1 MTFWRGLLQARS
13 HLAFFV
19 GLLVAFAIMRAV
31 DQAIPPTPQ
40 APLPQ
45 APPASEKLPGTP
57 APLSPASSPA
67 ARAIDPGPLPEERA
81 TAKALTPAQQRLARD
96 AWSYFERNTRESGLT
111 DSVTG
116 FPSTTLWDLGSS
128 MMAAIA
134 ARELGLIDERTLT
147 RRMAR
152 LLDSLARAQLIA
164 GTLPNR
170 GYDTRTVTPV
180 DYDGKPLNA
189 VSDGKPLN
197 AVGDGRPLTAAHGG
211 WSALDLGRFGVP
223 LQILA
228 WRAPALSGRI
238 RALLGRWR
246 LEAAT
251 QGGELRSG
259 ELKEGVVVRSQEG
272 RLGYE
277 QYAAASLSLL
287 GLDVARARDFRR
299 HLLPVAVSGQK
310 VPSDDRAPAQHGG
323 VQNPVLSEPW
333 ILLGLE
339 FGLDEDSRPLARAV
353 LLAQEARAKETGLLT
368 AVSEDNLDR
377 APFFVY
383 ATLLDAGQPWRVY
396 DTQGRDQPTL
406 RTLST
411 KAALGWAALF
421 QDAYV
426 ERLETA
432 AEEAGMKGKGLY
444 SGRYEQGDGFNQAMT
459 ANTCGIAL
467 EALAYRL
474 RGPLL
479 RTARRP

>member
-1 MTFWRGLLQARS
+1 MSFWRRLFQARS

-19 GLLVAFAIMRAV
+19 GLLLALAIMRAV
-31 DQAIPPTPQ
+31 DRALPPPPQGAQPQ
-40 APLPQ
+40 AQLP
-45 APPASEKLPGTP
+45 PGSPVLTQRV
-57 APLSPASSPA
+57 PLSPQA

-81 TAKALTPAQQRLARD
+81 PATALTAAQQRLARD
-96 AWSYFERNTRESGLT
+96 AWSYFERNTRESGLV
-111 DSVTG
+111 DSVDG

-134 ARELGLIDERTLT
+134 ARELGLIDELALT
-147 RRMAR
+147 KRMGR
-152 LLDSLARAQLIA
+152 LLDSLARAKLVA

-180 DYDGKPLNA
+180 DYDGKPL
-189 VSDGKPLN
+189 
-197 AVGDGRPLTAAHGG
+197 AAGHGG

-223 LQILA
+223 LEILA

-238 RALLGRWR
+238 RALLSRWQ

-251 QGGELRSG
+251 QGGELQGG
-259 ELKEGVVVRSQEG
+259 ELKEGAVVRSQEG

-299 HLLPVAVSGQK
+299 HLLPVAVSGQL

-323 VQNPVLSEPW
+323 AQNPVLSEPW

-339 FGLDEDSRPLARAV
+339 LGLDDDSRPLARAV
-353 LLAQEARAKETGLLT
+353 LLAQEARAKQTGLLT

-383 ATLLDAGQPWRVY
+383 ATVLDDGQPWRVY
-396 DTQGRDQPTL
+396 DAQGRDQPSL

-421 QDAYV
+421 QGAYV

-432 AEEAGMKGKGLY
+432 AEEASMEGKGLY
-444 SGRYEQGDGFNQAMT
+444 SGRYEQGSGFNQAMT

>member
-1 MTFWRGLLQARS
+1 MSFWRGLLQARS
-13 HLAFFV
+13 HLAFFA
-19 GLLVAFAIMRAV
+19 GLLLALAIMRAV
-31 DQAIPPTPQ
+31 DRSMPPPPAPQ
-40 APLPQ
+40 APLP
-45 APPASEKLPGTP
+45 PPAPSKEL
-57 APLSPASSPA
+57 
-67 ARAIDPGPLPEERA
+67 DPGPLPEERPPA
-81 TAKALTPAQQRLARD
+81 AALTPAQQRLARA
-96 AWSYFERNTRESGLT
+96 AWSYFERNTRESGLV
-111 DSVTG
+111 DSADG

-128 MMAAIA
+128 MMAVIA
-134 ARELGLIDERTLT
+134 ARELGLIDQRALEQRTG
-147 RRMAR
+147 R
-152 LLDSLARAQLIA
+152 LLDALSRVPLIA

-170 GYDTRTVTPV
+170 GYDTRTLGPV
-180 DYDGKPLNA
+180 DYDGKPLA
-189 VSDGKPLN
+189 
-197 AVGDGRPLTAAHGG
+197 AGRGG
-211 WSALDLGRFGVP
+211 WSALDLARFGVP

-238 RALLGRWR
+238 RALLARWQ
-246 LEAAT
+246 LDAAT
-251 QGGELRSG
+251 HGGELQGGELSNG
-259 ELKEGVVVRSQEG
+259 AVVRSQEG

-299 HLLPVAVSGQK
+299 HLQPVKVSGQP

-323 VQNPVLSEPW
+323 AQNPVLSEPW

-339 FGLDEDSRPLARAV
+339 FGLDDDSRPLARAV
-353 LLAQEARAKETGLLT
+353 LLAQEARFKETGLLT

-383 ATLLDAGQPWRVY
+383 ATVLDDGEPWRVY
-396 DTQGRDQPTL
+396 DTQGRDQRSL

-421 QDAYV
+421 RDDYA

-432 AEEAGMKGKGLY
+432 AEELGMEGKGLY
-444 SGRYEQGDGFNQAMT
+444 SGRYEQGNGLNQAMT